1 MLNAYCEAAKGDR
14 GRASMQG
21 ITHHARHLNLNPEY
35 EKEPLLDCKQRG
47 KTLPFAFEEGGAN
60 SSMQGDGR

>member
-1 MLNAYCEAAKGDR
+1 MPTVKQQKVIGEEPVL
-14 GRASMQG
+14 QG

-60 SSMQGDGR
+60 SSMQGEGR